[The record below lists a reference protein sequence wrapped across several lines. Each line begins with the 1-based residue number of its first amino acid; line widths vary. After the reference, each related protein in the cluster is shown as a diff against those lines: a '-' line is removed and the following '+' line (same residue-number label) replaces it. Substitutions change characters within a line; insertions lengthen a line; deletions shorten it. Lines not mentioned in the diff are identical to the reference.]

1 MHCGWIQ
8 RNRECIGQYICKYF
22 FIALKHITFISYAI
36 YNISNNY
43 YKEYSV
49 CVNLLLIDYGFLF
62 SIPIL
67 HAFNVNIVD
76 LKERILLLHID
87 NKRIWHKFNW
97 RYENCFFDRLS
108 DWLLWRKLFETMQ
121 ISKYG
126 KDCRHHCSHDGEE
139 ACKSAFGCP
148 TPGATTSIGTLEL
161 HGYGYSTSI
170 QS

>member
-22 FIALKHITFISYAI
+22 FIAFKHITFISYAI

-49 CVNLLLIDYGFLF
+49 CVNLLLKDYGFLF

-97 RYENCFFDRLS
+97 RHENCFFDRLS
-108 DWLLWRKLFETMQ
+108 DWLLWRKLVRDQADIQ
-121 ISKYG
+121 IWE
-126 KDCRHHCSHDGEE
+126 RLQ
-139 ACKSAFGCP
+139 
-148 TPGATTSIGTLEL
+148 TPLFSWWGGSVQIGVWLPDTWCNNEHRYTRATWIWV
-161 HGYGYSTSI
+161 
-170 QS
+170 